1 MVKAEIFYDENRIR
15 GFVISG
21 HAGTAEP
28 GKDIVCAAISALSQT
43 ALLGLDAYL
52 TEKPVW
58 KINND
63 RGYLE
68 CWLPETLSAVDMEK
82 AAVIIGALELGLR
95 SIEKSYGQYLK
106 VSKRRWTACCSK

>member
-1 MVKAEIFYDENRIR
+1 MVKAEIYYHEGRSK

-21 HAGTAEP
+21 HAETAEP
-28 GKDIVCAAISALSQT
+28 GKDVVCAAISALSQT

-52 TEKPVW
+52 REKPIW
-58 KINND
+58 KISD
-63 RGYLE
+63 HGYLE
-68 CWLPETLSAVDMEK
+68 CWLPETLSAVDSEK
-82 AAVIIGALELGLR
+82 AEVIIGALELGLR